1 MYGLNK
7 LATNIEDEPDNTTRF
22 LVIGRTMCPNS
33 GNDKTSLIFSAANKP
48 GVLHRM
54 LGCFAKNS
62 VSMTRIES
70 RPSRR
75 EMWDYVFFVD
85 IEGHAEDD
93 SVKKAL
99 SELEEHAAMVRLL
112 GSYPRAVL

>member
-1 MYGLNK
+1 MFYIFYLYIIYCYIK
-7 LATNIEDEPDNTTRF
+7 AIF
-22 LVIGRTMCPNS
+22 LT
-33 GNDKTSLIFSAANKP
+33 LFY
-48 GVLHRM
+48 VL
-54 LGCFAKNS
+54 
-62 VSMTRIES
+62 
-70 RPSRR
+70 
-75 EMWDYVFFVD
+75 FVD

>member
-1 MYGLNK
+1 M
-7 LATNIEDEPDNTTRF
+7 
-22 LVIGRTMCPNS
+22 VIGKTICPKS

-48 GVLHRM
+48 GALHRM
-54 LGCFAKNS
+54 LGCFAENS

-99 SELEEHAAMVRLL
+99 IELEEHAAMVRLL